1 MANEKKAKK
10 RGSIV
15 KRMIIAVIAG
25 FVVGFLS
32 LILRE
37 FLNGN
42 GNEGVWNIID
52 AIFFQDITTTDGFEG
67 LGILYIVG
75 QLFMRGLQMAIV
87 PLVLTS
93 LSLAMC
99 SLANPERLGKIAGKT
114 FIAYICFYVVAAAL
128 AGAAAYFVKSMGW
141 FNVNLP
147 NEMATEA
154 VTMEG
159 YNPLTAI
166 ITAVPSNIFS
176 AFASNNEILAVV
188 VVAIILG
195 LCMTFL
201 GEKTDPLKKVLE
213 NLNDIIQMFL
223 NFLIDKVGPVAIF
236 CMICRTLAVYGV
248 EYIRPTLVWM
258 ITTIIVSLVLVSTIY
273 PIGIFLTTRLNPIPF
288 LKKSFKI
295 GLFAAAT
302 NSSAATLPLNT
313 KTCINELGCTEEISS
328 FVLPTGMTIN
338 MNGTT
343 AMHMIAITFIAT
355 AAGIDITPSTLVVA
369 AFLSICTAMGC
380 PAIPVAG
387 TTMVYVIM
395 SGLGMTSELCM
406 IGYSLV
412 LAMNYLPGM
421 AVITL
426 NVIGDAATNVIVN
439 FKEGVLNK
447 DIYNKMD

>member
-1 MANEKKAKK
+1 MANEKKEKK

-25 FVVGFLS
+25 FVVGFLC

-93 LSLAMC
+93 LSRAMC

-114 FIAYICFYVVAAAL
+114 FITYICFYVVAAAL

>member
-1 MANEKKAKK
+1 MANEKKEKK

-25 FVVGFLS
+25 FVVGFLC

-114 FIAYICFYVVAAAL
+114 FITYICFYVVAAAL

-176 AFASNNEILAVV
+176 AFTSNNEILAVV

-213 NLNDIIQMFL
+213 NLNDIIQVFL